1 MPRSIWVAA
10 AVTAAAVGLAVAFLV
25 FRDDGSNGPGGFFQ
39 PVTPVRCADA
49 ATLNV
54 AEAGF
59 AAFSGTLKAT
69 GEEHLL
75 IVHLN
80 PAEAASTP
88 ERFTLAEPNAAYVAE
103 SGGPPEVLVF
113 RVPKDSG
120 AFKLLYRDDCSS
132 LEWIVP

>member
-1 MPRSIWVAA
+1 MPRPIWVTAAVIAA
-10 AVTAAAVGLAVAFLV
+10 AVALAVAFLV
-25 FRDDGSNGPGGFFQ
+25 FRDDRSDGPGNFFQ

-54 AEAGF
+54 TEAGF
-59 AAFSGTLKAT
+59 AAFSGALKAT

-75 IVHLN
+75 IVRLN

-88 ERFTLAEPNAAYVAE
+88 ERFTLAEPNATYIVE
-103 SGGPPEVLVF
+103 SGGSPGVLVF